1 MEEKKLTTDEMN
13 TISTLQEKNNTKIVE
28 FGQIRMELLMTRKR
42 LEQLDDLEAKLED
55 EVLSLQKEEQ
65 DFMSSLT
72 TKYGVGN
79 LDLQNGIFV
88 PLETTETEEK

>member
-1 MEEKKLTTDEMN
+1 MAEKKLTTDEMD
-13 TISTLQEKNNTKIVE
+13 TISTLQQKNQTKIVE

-55 EVLSLQKEEQ
+55 EVLTLQKEEQ
-65 DFMSSLT
+65 EFISSLT

-79 LDLQNGIFV
+79 LDLQNGVFV
-88 PLETTETEEK
+88 SVDATETVEK